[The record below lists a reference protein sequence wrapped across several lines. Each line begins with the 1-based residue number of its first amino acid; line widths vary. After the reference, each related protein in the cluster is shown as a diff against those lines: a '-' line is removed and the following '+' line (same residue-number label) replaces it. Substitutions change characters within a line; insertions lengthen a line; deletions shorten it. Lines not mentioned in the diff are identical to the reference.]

1 MRKHN
6 KQRRPEEKII
16 HIQGATALS
25 FIPESQ
31 LQTMGF
37 PEDVRYDVAQGL
49 CAVRAFDASTL
60 RNNVQSI
67 VFPHL
72 EVDSTALLNEG
83 LKNSGIN
90 RIVHDNA
97 LLTSFLAYGDI
108 VDAKKAPEG
117 KSFPSFPRGLLHPP
131 VVCEIPRLFQEF
143 GRALF
148 TLEYDASIDSS
159 VKRYLPQMKEI
170 VRFLKEIVPFGNVLG
185 RPHDICAMPRVR
197 ISMLLVNAPW
207 QGKGKKPALVQSIHY
222 LGETTT
228 TLFVPSEKEQHLYIQ
243 ADCSMKSPS
252 TLHERNRGKI
262 AFGDVLP
269 CEQMM
274 PESMVTV
281 LRHEYEKLIR
291 GNQHEVSYGAKTS
304 DASKINIEGNSCP
317 EIGL

>member
-6 KQRRPEEKII
+6 KQQRPEEKII
-16 HIQGATALS
+16 YIQGATALS

-31 LQTMGF
+31 LQAMGF
-37 PEDVRYDVAQGL
+37 PEDIRYDVAQGL

-67 VFPHL
+67 VSPNV
-72 EVDSTALLNEG
+72 EVSSTALLNEG

-90 RIVHDNA
+90 RIVHDNV
-97 LLTSFLAYGDI
+97 LLTSYLAYGDI
-108 VDAKKAPEG
+108 VDAKKTLEEKP
-117 KSFPSFPRGLLHPP
+117 FPRGLLHPP
-131 VVCEIPRLFQEF
+131 VICETPRLFQEF

-148 TLEYDASIDSS
+148 TVEYDASIDSS
-159 VKRYLPQMKEI
+159 VKRYLPQMKEF

-197 ISMLLVNAPW
+197 ASMLLVDAPW
-207 QGKGKKPALVQSIHY
+207 QGKSKKPALVQSIHY

-228 TLFVPSEKEQHLYIQ
+228 TLFVPYEKEQHLYIQ
-243 ADCSMKSPS
+243 AGCSVKSPS

-269 CEQMM
+269 CEQMV
-274 PESMVTV
+274 PESMVIV

-291 GNQHEVSYGAKTS
+291 GNQHEVSYRAKTS
-304 DASKINIEGNSCP
+304 GASKINIEGNSCP